1 VTNVLLQR
9 SRFMRCIMVCSHRF
23 NLPRGCAGKMLN
35 GAAGGAA
42 GAQRARSSSLSMIDR
57 SEAAW
62 AILGNTGGY
71 RSRSKCSCVC
81 VSRGACVGRN
91 HTFDRCA
98 VHFHH
103 DKHY

>member
-1 VTNVLLQR
+1 
-9 SRFMRCIMVCSHRF
+9 
-23 NLPRGCAGKMLN
+23 MLH

-71 RSRSKCSCVC
+71 RSRSKCSCV
-81 VSRGACVGRN
+81 
-91 HTFDRCA
+91 
-98 VHFHH
+98 
-103 DKHY
+103 